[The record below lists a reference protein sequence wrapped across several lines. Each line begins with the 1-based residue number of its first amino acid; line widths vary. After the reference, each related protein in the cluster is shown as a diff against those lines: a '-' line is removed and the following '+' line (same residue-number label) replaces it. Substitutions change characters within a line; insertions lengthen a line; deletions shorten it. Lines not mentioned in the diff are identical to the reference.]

1 MSKFNYKEK
10 QERDFVAEARDL
22 VKDLNERQ
30 LYDLYEI
37 VQKQKRRSQTP
48 DRDKELNAVEFVIDQ
63 LRGLDSSRLHRI
75 KTGYRSSM
83 ASEAK
88 AKDGNTTVNKR
99 RV

>member
-22 VKDLNERQ
+22 IKGLNQRE

-48 DRDKELNAVEFVIDQ
+48 ERDQELNAVEFVIDHTS
-63 LRGLDSSRLHRI
+63 GLDRSRLHSI
-75 KTGYRSSM
+75 KNGYRSSM
-83 ASEAK
+83 AAEAN
-88 AKDGNTTVNKR
+88 ARDGNTTVNRKK
-99 RV
+99 V